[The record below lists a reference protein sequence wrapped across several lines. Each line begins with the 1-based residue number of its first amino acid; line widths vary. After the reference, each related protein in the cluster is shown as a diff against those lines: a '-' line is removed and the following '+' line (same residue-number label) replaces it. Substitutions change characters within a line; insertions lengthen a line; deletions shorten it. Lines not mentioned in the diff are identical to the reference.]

1 MKKVNLGGKT
11 VEYYDS
17 IEEMPIKNFHAF
29 NKMMLIDAG
38 VGSDL
43 NDILDHVGKIEKYV
57 GSGDKKNALRKVDN
71 LRQSLILV
79 SEGTNIRHLSFM
91 ALIKSINGK
100 VVYDVSDDALKAR
113 LDEFTTAKTGLFHSL
128 IEAVKKNWISK

>member
-1 MKKVNLGGKT
+1 MKEVTLAGKR

-17 IEEMPIKNFHAF
+17 IEDMPIKNFHAF

-43 NDILDHVGKIEKYV
+43 NDILDHVAKIERFV
-57 GSGDKKNALRKVDN
+57 GVGDKQNAFKKLDN
-71 LRQSLILV
+71 LRQSLCLI
-79 SEGTNIRHLSFM
+79 SESTSIRHLSFM

-100 VVYDVSDDALKAR
+100 PVYDISDDALKAR
-113 LDEFTTAKTGLFHSL
+113 LKEFETVKTGFLHSL
-128 IEAVKKNWISK
+128 IEAVKKNWILK